1 MDKQYAERLRAQINN
16 CQCAYT
22 LGTVMLPH
30 VEDLIAIYRREA
42 NDPNNSQ
49 AVRRYLSAAVDEFQ
63 ALLRSN

>member
-1 MDKQYAERLRAQINN
+1 MDKQYAEWLRAQISN

-22 LGTVMLPH
+22 LSTVMLPH

-42 NDPNNSQ
+42 NDPTNSQ

-63 ALLRSN
+63 AIIRSH